1 MPSTQVEPGLP
12 AGSGLMSKPAPSGRA
27 CPATLDEQ
35 SSLLRSTPLLQAIL
49 DCMEE
54 GVLVLNTQRQIV
66 ACNRRAAEWIQA
78 AGRPWLGCRP
88 GEVLNCVHAELGPDG
103 CGTGPYCITC
113 GAVQAILKCLEACR
127 QVVRECRVLCKGP
140 TAVQALD
147 LKVLATPIEVQ
158 GQRFIV
164 CALYDISQPKRVALL
179 NRLFF
184 HDILNTAG
192 GIEGYAAMLADE
204 LRERLA
210 DDFPL
215 RRLQDLAGTLI
226 EDLRAQRDLM
236 YAESGELVLEVSAFH
251 VGQLLAELQA
261 LYQSHPVAHNR
272 IIRLD
277 EVWDGVLET
286 DRRLLARVLGN
297 MLKNALEATPAG
309 GIVWAG
315 CKDTAQEA
323 VFWVRNPGVI
333 PQEVQL
339 QIFHRFFSTKKEP
352 GRGIGTYSMKL
363 LTEGYLGGR
372 VEFTSTE
379 SDGTLFTVTIP
390 RRTGG

>member
-1 MPSTQVEPGLP
+1 MLSMDLE
-12 AGSGLMSKPAPSGRA
+12 GSLAAPLKPLAQPPPPGRA
-27 CPATLDEQ
+27 GPAALNEQ
-35 SSLLRSTPLLQAIL
+35 SLLLRATPLLQAIL

-54 GVLVLNTQRQIV
+54 GVLVLNMHRQIV
-66 ACNRRAAEWIQA
+66 ACNRRAAQLIQA

-88 GEVLNCVHAELGPDG
+88 GEVLNCVHAEVGPDG

-113 GAVQAILKCLEACR
+113 GAVQAILESQEACR
-127 QVVRECRVLCKGP
+127 QVVRECRVLCKGTP
-140 TAVQALD
+140 RAQALD

-179 NRLFF
+179 TRLFF

-192 GIEGYAAMLADE
+192 GIEGYAAMLAEE

-215 RRLQDLAGTLI
+215 RRLQDLASTLI

-236 YAESGELVLEVSAFH
+236 YAEAGELVLEISAFR

-261 LYQSHPVAHNR
+261 LYQSHPVAQNR
-272 IIRLD
+272 ILRLD

-309 GIVWAG
+309 GMVSAG
-315 CKDTAQEA
+315 CKGTPDEA
-323 VFWVRNPGVI
+323 VFWVRNPGVM

-339 QIFHRFFSTKKEP
+339 QIFHRFFSTKREP
-352 GRGIGTYSMKL
+352 GRGVGTYSMKL
-363 LTEGYLGGR
+363 LAEGYLGGR
-372 VEFTSTE
+372 VDFRSTE
-379 SDGTLFTVTIP
+379 SEGTVFTVAIP
-390 RRTGG
+390 LRRP